1 MPIKSM
7 IQKGIIVAGSSD
19 RPVAEGNPWRA
30 IWAAAKR
37 TTATGKNLSSE
48 ECLTVAQALQLYT
61 CNGAYANYLENRVGT
76 LSPGKAADIIVLDED
91 PLEIDP
97 ERLKDIH
104 VSMTY
109 INGKEVY
116 RAP

>member
-1 MPIKSM
+1 MM
-7 IQKGIIVAGSSD
+7 DKGIIVAGSSD
-19 RPVAEGNPWRA
+19 RPVTEGNPWTA
-30 IWAAAKR
+30 IWAAVNR
-37 TTATGKNLSSE
+37 TTVTGKNLSSE

-61 CNGAYANYLENRVGT
+61 CNGAYANYVENRLGT
-76 LSPGKAADIIVLDED
+76 LSPGKAADIIVLDEN

-97 ERLKDIH
+97 RGLKDIR
-104 VSMTY
+104 VSMTF